1 MPDYS
6 VDMINFVVDQKP
18 NEFVN
23 SFNAQMQ
30 QKVTDI
36 ITGYK
41 AELAKSYLAPAEE
54 SEEEQ
59 PETEVTS
66 DEDSEAST

>member
-1 MPDYS
+1 M
-6 VDMINFVVDQKP
+6 DQKP

-41 AELAKSYLAPAEE
+41 AELAKGYLAPEE
-54 SEEEQ
+54 PEEE
-59 PETEVTS
+59 PEEEYEEGG
-66 DEDSEAST
+66 EDSYLDASWEDRFEMDMGDY

>member
-23 SFNAQMQ
+23 SFNAQMH

-41 AELAKSYLAPAEE
+41 QELAKSYLTP
-54 SEEEQ
+54 EEEPQ
-59 PETEVTS
+59 EEQQETEVPS
-66 DEDSEAST
+66 DEDSEANT

>member
-1 MPDYS
+1 MPNYS
-6 VDMINFVVDQKP
+6 IDMMNYVVDQKP

-30 QKVTDI
+30 QKVADLI
-36 ITGYK
+36 GGYK
-41 AELAKSYLAPAEE
+41 EELAKSYLAPK
-54 SEEEQ
+54 EEQ

-66 DEDSEAST
+66 DEDSEANS

>member
-36 ITGYK
+36 ITGNKYLK
-41 AELAKSYLAPAEE
+41 YTDLKQRMVKPLFKSMPL
-54 SEEEQ
+54 
-59 PETEVTS
+59 
-66 DEDSEAST
+66 

>member
-1 MPDYS
+1 MPDYT
-6 VDMINFVVDQKP
+6 VDMINYVVDQKP

-30 QKVTDI
+30 QKVTDL

-41 AELAKSYLAPAEE
+41 QELAKSYLAPKEE
-54 SEEEQ
+54 PQEEQ

>member
-1 MPDYS
+1 MSDYT
-6 VDMINFVVDQKP
+6 VDMIKYVVDQKP

-41 AELAKSYLAPAEE
+41 DELARGYLSPEVE
-54 SEEEQ
+54 PEEEQ
-59 PETEVTS
+59 QETEVTS
-66 DEDSEAST
+66 DEDSETNT

>member
-41 AELAKSYLAPAEE
+41 AELAKSYLAPTEE
-54 SEEEQ
+54 SEEEEQ
-59 PETEVTS
+59 ENEVTP
-66 DEDSEAST
+66 DEDS

>member
-30 QKVTDI
+30 QKVADLI
-36 ITGYK
+36 GGYK
-41 AELAKSYLAPAEE
+41 EELAKSYLAPKDEPAEE
-54 SEEEQ
+54 Q
-59 PETEVTS
+59 LETEVTS

>member
-36 ITGYK
+36 VTGYK
-41 AELAKSYLAPAEE
+41 AELAKGYLAPKEPK
-54 SEEEQ
+54 EEQ
-59 PETEVTS
+59 QETEVTS
-66 DEDSEAST
+66 DEDSETNT

>member
-41 AELAKSYLAPAEE
+41 TELAKGYLAPKEP
-54 SEEEQ
+54 EEEQ
-59 PETEVTS
+59 QETEVTS
-66 DEDSEAST
+66 DEDSETNT

>member
-41 AELAKSYLAPAEE
+41 TELAKGYLAPKEPK
-54 SEEEQ
+54 EEQ
-59 PETEVTS
+59 QETEVTS
-66 DEDSEAST
+66 DEDSETNT

>member
-1 MPDYS
+1 MADYS

-18 NEFVN
+18 NEFVD

-30 QKVTDI
+30 QKVSDLVN
-36 ITGYK
+36 GYK
-41 AELAKSYLAPAEE
+41 TELAKSYLAPKQEP
-54 SEEEQ
+54 EEQ
-59 PETEVTS
+59 LETEVTS

>member
-6 VDMINFVVDQKP
+6 VDMINYVVDQKP

-41 AELAKSYLAPAEE
+41 TELAKSYLAPKEE
-54 SEEEQ
+54 PEDEQ
-59 PETEVTS
+59 QETEVTS
-66 DEDSEAST
+66 DEDSETNT

>member
-6 VDMINFVVDQKP
+6 VDMINYVVDQKP

-41 AELAKSYLAPAEE
+41 AELAKGYLSPELE
-54 SEEEQ
+54 PEEEQ
-59 PETEVTS
+59 QETEVTS
-66 DEDSEAST
+66 DENSEAST